1 MIAIITGLI
10 ILASFAVT
18 FAIVYIVIFMGSTE
32 DDDDAQRQIEA
43 VDAALGT
50 QIAVLSLIALL

>member
-18 FAIVYIVIFMGSTE
+18 FAIVYIFIFMGPTE